1 MPGMAPER
9 ALAGAMEL
17 RQNAC
22 MATMVM
28 DDRPADAQMLREALD
43 LPRFDRLVMQL
54 RWADGLNRAEAA
66 LVLKTPPASVL
77 AAELRLLAWIAAR
90 SFSRT

>member
-1 MPGMAPER
+1 
-9 ALAGAMEL
+9 
-17 RQNAC
+17 

-28 DDRPADAQMLREALD
+28 DDPPATADMLRAATA

-66 LVLKTPPASVL
+66 LALDCTPASVL
-77 AAELRLLAWIAAR
+77 AAELRLLAWAAAQATR
-90 SFSRT
+90 SLSRT